1 MMRWDARENSTTHA
15 TSAAAIAVALLLAAG
30 CTTSSLDKARFQQG
44 AAIETH
50 PVRIVAV
57 DGATVNEAST
67 AMAPGLRKVTVQM
80 PTAAG
85 FKPGDTKTIELDV
98 KACTQYWLVA
108 TRDARSAA
116 TDYDVKVDQEKR
128 DYRCARAPG

>member
-1 MMRWDARENSTTHA
+1 MRKDSKMMRWDAKVA
-15 TSAAAIAVALLLAAG
+15 TATAMLVLAG
-30 CTTSSLDKARFQQG
+30 CTTSPLDKARFQQG
-44 AAIETH
+44 PTIETH

-57 DGATVNEAST
+57 DGAAVNETSS
-67 AMAPGLRKVTVQM
+67 AMAPGLRKVTVLM

-85 FKPGDTKTIELDV
+85 FKPGETKTIDLDV

-108 TRDARSAA
+108 TRDTRTAA

>member
-1 MMRWDARENSTTHA
+1 MMRWDARMVRIA
-15 TSAAAIAVALLLAAG
+15 TATAMLVMAG
-30 CTTSSLDKARFQQG
+30 CAASSLDKARFQQG
-44 AAIETH
+44 ASIETH

-57 DGATVNEAST
+57 DGATVNETST
-67 AMAPGLRKVTVQM
+67 AMAAGLRKVTVQM

-85 FKPGDTKTIELDV
+85 FKPGDTKTIDLDV

-108 TRDARSAA
+108 TRDTRASASE
-116 TDYDVKVDQEKR
+116 YDVKVDQEKR